1 VISGSVRLVL
11 AAGLALLF
19 ATSVEVRI
27 EDTRGVSSDEART
40 IADGLRAAIAAR
52 SGGPVEIESKSPCG
66 QTEACIGEL
75 EKSGATDFVFVRL
88 IGVPTR
94 IRLIAERA
102 GGRAER
108 SEVDLTRARGSWP
121 VVLGGVAEHLFPEP
135 MVAPPPPPPAVIASP
150 PPPGIA
156 VPPPAPPEEAASYA
170 PWLLAGAGAVVL
182 AVGVGFGAS
191 SRGARN
197 AAANEPHT
205 PEEIADL
212 EDRAI
217 GHGIAANVMFG
228 VGGAGLLGALIWWLV
243 D

>member
-1 VISGSVRLVL
+1 MVSGSVRLVL

-19 ATSVEVRI
+19 ATSVEVRV
-27 EDTRGVSSDEART
+27 EDARGVSSDEART
-40 IADGLRAAIAAR
+40 IAEGLRAAIAER
-52 SGGPVEIESKSPCG
+52 SGSDVVIQSKSPCG
-66 QTEACIGEL
+66 QTPSCIAEL
-75 EKSGATDFVFVRL
+75 MKSGATDFVFVRL

-94 IRLIAERA
+94 IRLIADRA
-102 GGRAER
+102 GAQESR

-121 VVLGGVAEHLFPEP
+121 VVFGGVAEHLFPEP
-135 MVAPPPPPPAVIASP
+135 PPPPPAAIVAPPPPPAIAP
-150 PPPGIA
+150 PPLEPVA
-156 VPPPAPPEEAASYA
+156 EEGPNYA
-170 PWLLAGAGAVVL
+170 PWLLAGAGVVVL

-191 SRGARN
+191 SRGARS

-205 PEEIADL
+205 DEELADL

-228 VGGAGLLGALIWWLV
+228 VGGAGVLGAVIWWLI